1 MAPNCASEWTERL
14 LQIGLAVQQRLHQ
27 QLRSAASWDDLA
39 ISTGEMAGDRI
50 YAIDRDVE
58 ELILHEISR
67 WPLDCF
73 PLLLIAEGCG
83 ESGQLY
89 FAAPSLRPVEATAS
103 SASLKYR
110 LIMDPIDGT
119 RMLMYDKRSAWFLAA
134 VAHDRGDQTSL
145 ADAFASVMVE
155 LPPSKQNL
163 ADCFAATRG
172 HGTTGFRIDVAA
184 ADNNSANQR
193 RVPIAVQPSPRM
205 DLRDGF
211 VSVVSYFPGL
221 KVMAA
226 ELAEAIAAVDQQTGL
241 APNSFDDQ
249 YISTGGQL
257 AQLMTGRDRC
267 VIDLRPIWAQ
277 SDRCRGSVISAH
289 PYDLAG
295 LLVAQ
300 EAGVIVTDGFGQSLN
315 APFDVTSEV
324 HWCGYANAAIQRL
337 VEPIVQSH
345 LHDELKVPGHE

>member
-1 MAPNCASEWTERL
+1 MAPNGDSEWTDRL
-14 LQIGLAVQQRLHQ
+14 LQVGFAVQQRLHQ
-27 QLRSAASWDDLA
+27 QLRSAATWDELA

-58 ELILHEISR
+58 DLILHEISR

-73 PLLLIAEGCG
+73 PLLLVAEGFG
-83 ESGQLY
+83 ESGQLC
-89 FAAPSLRPVEATAS
+89 FSGPSQRPLENTPN

-110 LIMDPIDGT
+110 ILMDPIDGT

-134 VAHDRGDQTSL
+134 VAPDRGDQTSL
-145 ADAFASVMVE
+145 ADVFASVMVE

-163 ADCFAATRG
+163 ADCFTATCG
-172 HGTTGFRIDVAA
+172 HGTNGFRVDVTEAE
-184 ADNNSANQR
+184 NNSTHSR
-193 RVPIAVQPSPRM
+193 RVPIPVRPSPRTN
-205 DLRDGF
+205 LRDGF

-226 ELAEAIAAVDQQTGL
+226 ELAEAIAAVDQQMGL

-257 AQLMTGRDRC
+257 VQLMTGRDRC
-267 VIDLRPIWAQ
+267 VIDLRPIWAK
-277 SDRCRGSVISAH
+277 SDRCRGRVISAH

-300 EAGVIVTDGFGQSLN
+300 EAGVIVTDGYGQSLN

-345 LHDELKVPGHE
+345 IHDELKVPGHE